1 MENNNAVSVD
11 ADINEM
17 RAHLRKAVKT
27 LKTQPYRNGD
37 KPRGVISSWV
47 LVDASDRGLGDNI
60 PRHKQIKSTPK
71 QISHMHYWVDQMLTL
86 DEESR
91 RIVMARAAGIAWR
104 RLEEIDG
111 RSHTTLRKVEKAAL
125 ISMLGKIKEG
135 RGILPKDFIA

>member
-60 PRHKQIKSTPK
+60 PRHKQIKSRQSKSVICITG
-71 QISHMHYWVDQMLTL
+71 LTRC
-86 DEESR
+86 SR
-91 RIVMARAAGIAWR
+91 LMKNRDV
-104 RLEEIDG
+104 L
-111 RSHTTLRKVEKAAL
+111 
-125 ISMLGKIKEG
+125 
-135 RGILPKDFIA
+135 

>member
-47 LVDASDRGLGDNI
+47 LVDASDIGVGDKN
-60 PRHKQIKSTPK
+60 PRHKRLKSTPK
-71 QISHMHYWVDQMLTL
+71 QISHMHYWVDQMLAL

-125 ISMLGKIKEG
+125 ISMLGKLKEG
-135 RGILPKDFIA
+135 RAILPKDFMA